1 VLFAIYVNDITGTIA
16 EYEYDTLDRRISKDA
31 NGAETYF
38 VYDYKGNI
46 IAEYEKQGSSFEWQ
60 RDYVYGG
67 SGEAVYMSLPRTAEM
82 NQSLSN
88 LSSFCDAWL
97 CSPSC
102 DSNDLQWDMDSDNDI
117 NFEDWALIDAN
128 NFTGAFADNGKFL
141 LTDFRGS
148 VVGMAD
154 EQGSITADISYDAWG
169 NASCTGD
176 LEGLSILWNGYYYD
190 EETGNYYLRNRYHSP
205 MERRFI
211 TDDPRGIRPDNNWNN
226 PFAPKLQYSDG
237 YGLKVYAGSDPIN
250 NSDPWGLWKYALS
263 RAERRKEGRT
273 FVEASGVW
281 EWKYGIESLAR
292 LVRLNEEEF
301 NKWGKRD
308 IHKVNGVRKCGA
320 WVPNTAY
327 VDRGDISWDFYIGK
341 IPNIWLIT
349 ESHNIENHFLS
360 EGYKTK
366 LAKANRRSIVDS
378 HLSNSDIIAWG
389 FVGHGAGNG
398 HIVLDFDENQGYDHN
413 LAKNKINHKLAEV
426 IIFACEAG
434 RGGWGEIVSKY
445 GQLHASSNSFDS
457 WDDWDDIIQE

>member
-176 LEGLSILWNGYYYD
+176 LERLSILWDGYYYD
-190 EETGNYYLRNRYHSP
+190 SETGNYYLRNRYYSP
-205 MERRFI
+205 IERKFI
-211 TDDPRGIRPDNNWNN
+211 TDDPRGIRPDENWNN
-226 PFAPKLQYSDG
+226 PFDVHSQYDNG
-237 YGLKVYAGSDPIN
+237 YGIKVYCESAPIN
-250 NSDPWGLWKYALS
+250 CKDFWGL
-263 RAERRKEGRT
+263 EC
-273 FVEASGVW
+273 
-281 EWKYGIESLAR
+281 GIYEYQ
-292 LVRLNEEEF
+292 
-301 NKWGKRD
+301 
-308 IHKVNGVRKCGA
+308 
-320 WVPNTAY
+320 NT
-327 VDRGDISWDFYIGK
+327 S
-341 IPNIWLIT
+341 
-349 ESHNIENHFLS
+349 
-360 EGYKTK
+360 GYKHTSLLVDGADIDFGPGYK
-366 LAKANRRSIVDS
+366 NLLAHFNLKFYRRMHSLLQFFGV
-378 HLSNSDIIAWG
+378 
-389 FVGHGAGNG
+389 
-398 HIVLDFDENQGYDHN
+398 
-413 LAKNKINHKLAEV
+413 AE
-426 IIFACEAG
+426 F
-434 RGGWGEIVSKY
+434 
-445 GQLHASSNSFDS
+445 LL
-457 WDDWDDIIQE
+457 